1 MASVSDLALA
11 ALAVPT
17 GPIIVPKR
25 AATEFELA
33 PLVAVSG
40 EAMLLRCCEL
50 ICLLS
55 SEMVEGEDVTDLSDP
70 GPLLDRYNDAAAWLL
85 GWPFNF
91 PIWVVG
97 SSNAACWDDD
107 PPFDWLLFSRFS
119 RFALNRL

>member
-1 MASVSDLALA
+1 MASVSDLAVA
-11 ALAVPT
+11 ALPVPT
-17 GPIIVPKR
+17 GPMIVPNR

-33 PLVAVSG
+33 PLVAAVSG

-70 GPLLDRYNDAAAWLL
+70 GPLLDRYNWLFA
-85 GWPFNF
+85 WPFNF
-91 PIWVVG
+91 PIGVVG
-97 SSNAACWDDD
+97 SSNAACCDDE
-107 PPFDWLLFSRFS
+107 PPFDGLLLFSKFS